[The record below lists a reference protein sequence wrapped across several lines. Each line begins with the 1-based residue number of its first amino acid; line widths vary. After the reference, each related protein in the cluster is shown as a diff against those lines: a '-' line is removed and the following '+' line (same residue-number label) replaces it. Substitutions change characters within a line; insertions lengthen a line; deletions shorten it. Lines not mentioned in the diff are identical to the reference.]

1 MRPDTLPFSTHDWNG
16 NRYESTRSCW
26 VMVAEKSWRVW
37 VWPPSVVCSIELA
50 A

>member
-1 MRPDTLPFSTHDWNG
+1 MALLDAGLEGEQVGVD
-16 NRYESTRSCW
+16 E
-26 VMVAEKSWRVW
+26 VALRDGGIKSWRVW